1 MTMEKMDANDLAMEI
16 KASLSKAALA
26 EIVGYGIIAFIQRRF
41 NNSSIKVLG
50 SDLQTLTIEINRSG
64 KREIKEIGLPPQLR
78 VK

>member
-1 MTMEKMDANDLAMEI
+1 MEENDLAMEI
-16 KASLSKAALA
+16 KTSLSTATLS

-50 SDLQTLTIEINRSG
+50 SNLQTLTIEISRNG

-78 VK
+78 LK

>member
-1 MTMEKMDANDLAMEI
+1 MDANELAKEI
-16 KASLSKAALA
+16 KTNLSTATLG

-50 SDLQTLTIEINRSG
+50 SDLQTLTIEINQKG

>member
-1 MTMEKMDANDLAMEI
+1 MDANELAIEI
-16 KASLSKAALA
+16 KTSLGKATLS

-50 SDLQTLTIEINRSG
+50 SDLQTLTIEINQNG